1 MKRYIIL
8 LITLSLVASC
18 SYKEEDTFD
27 QKPADRMTNVLETY
41 KNTLEEDTY
50 WQLSYFPKVS
60 RRFLG
65 LPRMDHSIGGYNIF
79 LKFKDGK
86 VSASAEFMPNNDEY
100 TTYFSYQNTEAIT
113 LSFDTYNDV
122 LHHFYQTSGQFP
134 NARGGDVE
142 LEILKPIDNGFS
154 IVGRSSATKMALI
167 KFTGN
172 REEYLS
178 KVRANTEVLKDKGL
192 NATQI
197 GGKTV
202 SMILFPSYRQLVFS
216 YDGENIQ
223 QAFVVTDKGIKFFE
237 PVTIN
242 GLSLSELY
250 FNDTKTALISPD
262 NSVTIT
268 LQAAPLQITD
278 TPKKIQ
284 FEDGFV
290 SQEFMNTYNT
300 TNSWIKWAY
309 SWYNFKREGYTNLN
323 ISLIKGND
331 NEAVTGF
338 TKFIPQDSEYDYV
351 YEDGSRYV
359 YGVYTYY
366 EVDMV
371 GVGDHPDQVRFIL
384 KDPSYNK
391 NLRTGEYRNQIQF
404 YSWLVTI
411 LYRAIAN
418 NGPYTVEDGGDYY
431 KFTSTTNSDYWFY
444 LYK

>member
-154 IVGRSSATKMALI
+154 IVGRSSATKMTLI

-172 REEYLS
+172 REEYLN

-216 YDGENIQ
+216 YEGENIQ

-338 TKFIPQDSEYDYV
+338 TKFIPQDKEYDYV

>member
-8 LITLSLVASC
+8 LVTLSLVASC
-18 SYKEEDTFD
+18 SYKEDDNFD
-27 QKPADRMTNVLETY
+27 QKPAGRMANVLETY
-41 KNTLEEDTY
+41 KNTLEENTY
-50 WQLSYFPKVS
+50 WQLSYFPQVS

-65 LPRMDHSIGGYNIF
+65 LPRMDHSVGGYNIF

-122 LHHFYQTSGQFP
+122 LHHFRRTSGQFP
-134 NARGGDVE
+134 NARGGDIE
-142 LEILKPIDNGFS
+142 LEILEPVSNGYTV
-154 IVGRSSATKMALI
+154 VGRSSTTKMILT

-172 REEYLS
+172 REEYLN

-192 NATQI
+192 NSAQI

-202 SMILFPSYRQLVFS
+202 TMTLFPSYRQIAFS
-216 YDGENIQ
+216 YDEQDVQ
-223 QAFVVTDKGIKFFE
+223 QAFVVTDKGLKFYE
-237 PVTIN
+237 PVTVN
-242 GLSLSELY
+242 GVTLDELY
-250 FNDTKTALISPD
+250 INEAKTALTTPD
-262 NSVTIT
+262 NALTIT
-268 LQAAPLQITD
+268 FQAAPLQLTENPMKVWFD
-278 TPKKIQ
+278 
-284 FEDGFV
+284 EGFV
-290 SQEFMNTYNT
+290 SDKFMTSYNT
-300 TNSWIKWAY
+300 VDSWIKWAY
-309 SWYNFKREGYTNLN
+309 AWYDLKRSGQTDLRF
-323 ISLIKGND
+323 STIKGND
-331 NEAVTGF
+331 NESVTGF
-338 TKFIPQDSEYDYV
+338 TKFISYMAG
-351 YEDGSRYV
+351 YEG
-359 YGVYTYY
+359 GVWTYY

-384 KDPSYNK
+384 KDPSDHK
-391 NLRTGEYRNQIQF
+391 TLRTGEYRNQIQF

-431 KFTSTTNSDYWFY
+431 KFTSTTDSDYWFY